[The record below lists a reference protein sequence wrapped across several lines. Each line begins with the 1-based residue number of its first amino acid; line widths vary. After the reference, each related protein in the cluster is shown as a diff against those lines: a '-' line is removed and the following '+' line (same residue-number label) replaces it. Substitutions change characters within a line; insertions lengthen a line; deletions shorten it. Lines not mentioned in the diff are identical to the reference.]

1 MPVPKGKMMKIFKKI
16 FELIKSRFKQ
26 LVSYGFWGVCT
37 TGVNVLAYA
46 LLRLDKTFSV
56 AASTSIAWVV
66 AVLFAFFT
74 NRIFVFHSDK
84 RGFAAVFKEMAMF
97 FAMRL
102 FSGLVDVGLMWFLM
116 LGNPPVMP
124 EIAAKIFT
132 NIVVIVMNYF
142 LSIFI
147 VFAKKTSKNEENI
160 EETENIT
167 DLEK

>member
-1 MPVPKGKMMKIFKKI
+1 MKI
-16 FELIKSRFKQ
+16 FELLKSRFKQ
-26 LVSYGFWGVCT
+26 IVSYGFWGVCT

-56 AASTSIAWVV
+56 AVSTAIAWVV

-74 NRIFVFHSDK
+74 NRAFVFHSDK
-84 RGFAAVFKEMAMF
+84 RGFIAVCKEMAMF

-102 FSGLVDVGLMWFLM
+102 FSGLIDVGLMWFLM

-132 NIVVIVMNYF
+132 NIVVIVLNYF
-142 LSIFI
+142 LSIFV
-147 VFAKKTSKNEENI
+147 VFTKKNTKN
-160 EETENIT
+160 TENPEPENNA